1 MKLYSKKLNSLADIE
16 RERRRLVKEKEQ
28 MEADGLIDSDELIGG
43 LTEAGSMAGAG
54 IAPIITGLVTKY
66 VPFAAP
72 FAGQISGF
80 AENWLAR
87 RSEQNA
93 TSQEN
98 STGKKV
104 KAALV
109 TAGKDIVFSYL
120 KWKAIELSYKGVNK
134 LLEKRKEKKA
144 TK

>member
-1 MKLYSKKLNSLADIE
+1 MKLYSKRLLSLADIE

-28 MEADGLIDSDELIGG
+28 MEADGLIDADELIGG
-43 LTEAGSMAGAG
+43 LSEAGSMAGAG

-72 FAGQISGF
+72 FAGQISDL

-87 RSEQNA
+87 RKEQSPDNTGSN
-93 TSQEN
+93 TSN
-98 STGKKV
+98 KV
-104 KAALV
+104 KTALV

-134 LLEKRKEKKA
+134 LLEKRKEKKNS
-144 TK
+144 